1 MSKRSCFAE
10 TRSDRRGWRV
20 VPGCRVAGRVACAI
34 LLGAALALSAQ
45 SASAT
50 EAQTFYEPAHDGH
63 RIDACLNW
71 GADCYQPAAD
81 AFCRSKGFT
90 QAVRFRIAKD
100 IGATHPTMVMGEGK
114 LCDMPHC
121 DGFEFIK
128 CD

>member
-1 MSKRSCFAE
+1 MILC
-10 TRSDRRGWRV
+10 
-20 VPGCRVAGRVACAI
+20 CRVAGRVACAI
-34 LLGAALALSAQ
+34 LIGAALALSAQ

-90 QAVRFRIAKD
+90 QAIRFHIAED

-128 CD
+128 CE